1 MKNTSLPPSNFKSAA
16 CPCVCCEVFAPPTL
30 ALTAGLRYALVTLS
44 APNASLAGCKT
55 FSARL
60 RRFPSKCL
68 GKALGSPVFVAVSS
82 ARLKFLV
89 IALATCRA
97 WSSFYSLY
105 WQMHSWNACLAS
117 CSYLSFGLSPVA
129 SPSLASLKK
138 KSAKAPTIKVE
149 TSVKVARPAH
159 TKTKQ
164 RPIIISPSIVVFGL
178 PKMRSIS
185 TFVLEVIP
193 APLP

>member
-1 MKNTSLPPSNFKSAA
+1 MSFHPLSLT
-16 CPCVCCEVFAPPTL
+16 CH
-30 ALTAGLRYALVTLS
+30 LRMVAT
-44 APNASLAGCKT
+44 
-55 FSARL
+55 
-60 RRFPSKCL
+60 SKCL
-68 GKALGSPVFVAVSS
+68 PSGVAVQCRIMRFNS
-82 ARLKFLV
+82 L

-97 WSSFYSLY
+97 WSSSYSLC

-117 CSYLSFGLSPVA
+117 CSYLCVGLSPVA

-149 TSVKVARPAH
+149 TSVKLARPAH

>member
-1 MKNTSLPPSNFKSAA
+1 MLR
-16 CPCVCCEVFAPPTL
+16 
-30 ALTAGLRYALVTLS
+30 GLRSPYFGVDRRAAVCTRYFER
-44 APNASLAGCKT
+44 PNASLAGCKT

-60 RRFPSKCL
+60 RRFPSRCL

-89 IALATCRA
+89 TFLISRFVIFTPHFAPLTCRA
-97 WSSFYSLY
+97 WSSSYSPC

-117 CSYLSFGLSPVA
+117 CSYLSFGLPPVA

-149 TSVKVARPAH
+149 TSVKVARPPQTR
-159 TKTKQ
+159 TKHSA
-164 RPIIISPSIVVFGL
+164 IIRSPKMVVLGFL
-178 PKMRSIS
+178 KMRSIS
-185 TFVLEVIP
+185 TFVLEIVP